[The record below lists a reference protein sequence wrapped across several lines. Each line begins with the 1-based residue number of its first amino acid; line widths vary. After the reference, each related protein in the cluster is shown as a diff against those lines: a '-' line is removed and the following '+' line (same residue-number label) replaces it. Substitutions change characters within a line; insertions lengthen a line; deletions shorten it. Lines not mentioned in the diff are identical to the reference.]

1 MATTEQMDAAVNS
14 LLMIE
19 ETPEPAEAPQE
30 EVAPEPG
37 FEAQEVEA
45 LGDDAD
51 EVDAPEETEAEEEET
66 DEGAAPSTFTVKVDG
81 KEVDV
86 TLDDLKRSY
95 SGQAY
100 IQKGMQEVAEAKKQV
115 AATYQALQDEQS
127 KFLQV
132 VQTIQA
138 QGFKATPQAPDMA
151 MMENDPIGYMQAK
164 ARYDKETAEFQA
176 QQQGIQQTVAAQR
189 QMQQQALAE
198 FVAEQSKTLQS
209 RIPEFADPKKAAEI
223 AGKIRDTAAKA
234 YGFTEQE
241 LGGVVDAR
249 HVQVL
254 YDAMK
259 WRELSA
265 ARPQK
270 APASAKSIKP
280 TARRPEPQ
288 QIVRKKQIEAARK
301 SGGKPDAFIDLLLK

>member
-1 MATTEQMDAAVNS
+1 MATTEQIDAMADM
-14 LLMIE
+14 LLIKE

-30 EVAPEPG
+30 EVAPEPEL
-37 FEAQEVEA
+37 EAQEVEA
-45 LGDDAD
+45 QDDEAED
-51 EVDAPEETEAEEEET
+51 VDASEETEAEEEEVA
-66 DEGAAPSTFTVKVDG
+66 EEKAPSTFTVKVDG

-100 IQKGMQEVAEAKKQV
+100 IQKGMQDVAEAKKQV
-115 AATYQALQDEQS
+115 TATYEALQAEQS

-132 VQTIQA
+132 VQSIQA
-138 QGFKATPQAPDMA
+138 QGFKAPPQAPDIAQMDS
-151 MMENDPIGYMQAK
+151 DPIGYMQAE
-164 ARYDKETAEFQA
+164 ARYRKDLAEFQA
-176 QQQGIQQTVAAQR
+176 QQQGIQQTAAAQR
-189 QMQQQALAE
+189 QMQQKALAE

-223 AGKIRDTAAKA
+223 SGKIRATAAQA
-234 YGFTEQE
+234 YGFSEQE
-241 LGGVVDAR
+241 LGGIVDAR

-259 WRELSA
+259 WRELNAS
-265 ARPQK
+265 RPQK
-270 APASAKSIKP
+270 APATAKSIKP